1 MKKKYFNPETV
12 YRTVLLEGTICSST
26 TVLNP
31 NDEGVGKIEKHAVDT
46 EFSTKNDFSGND
58 WSTVE

>member
-31 NDEGVGKIEKHAVDT
+31 NKENVGRIDEHAVNTDFDKEGT
-46 EFSTKNDFSGND
+46 AFSEGT
-58 WSTVE
+58 WE